1 MEILKSFTITC
12 AYFSHKRCFSMATTR
27 CQTRLFLSNFTK
39 DTAFTKQMMQLIANL
54 DDDSVNHL
62 CSLDNHSLKQQLFE
76 YLQE

>member
-1 MEILKSFTITC
+1 MLIFRTKDVFPWRQHDVKLVF
-12 AYFSHKRCFSMATTR
+12 
-27 CQTRLFLSNFTK
+27 FLAISQK

-62 CSLDNHSLKQQLFE
+62 CNLDDHSLKQQLFE